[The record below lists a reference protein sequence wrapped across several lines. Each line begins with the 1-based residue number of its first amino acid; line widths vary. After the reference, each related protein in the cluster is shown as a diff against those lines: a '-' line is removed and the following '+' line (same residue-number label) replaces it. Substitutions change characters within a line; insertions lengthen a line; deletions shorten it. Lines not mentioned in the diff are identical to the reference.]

1 MERSFTIPAISQS
14 AYLWLAGLLLL
25 FLVVTAILGW
35 QSFFEP
41 SFWFAVILLLLT
53 VGVFAW
59 FLVGQQHSLLAISDQ
74 GLRLKVPMYGR
85 VIPTQAVVFAQIQ
98 PVTLDRQSPYRLK
111 WRTNG
116 LSVPGY
122 DLGWFSTFGGGKV
135 LAAITKTDQVIAI
148 PTTKGYTLLVSVE
161 QPDQV
166 TAQLQQFVPE

>member
-1 MERSFTIPAISQS
+1 MERSFTIPAISQL
-14 AYLWLAGLLLL
+14 AYLWLAGLILL

-41 SFWFAVILLLLT
+41 SFWFAVIVLLLI

-59 FLVGQQHSLLAISDQ
+59 FLIGQQHSALVISSR
-74 GLRLKVPMYGR
+74 GLWLKVPMYGR
-85 VIPTQAVVFAQIQ
+85 MIPTQAVVFAQIQ
-98 PVTLDRQSPYRLK
+98 PVTLDQQSPYRLK

-122 DLGWFSTFGGGKV
+122 DLGWFSTFGKGKV

-148 PTTKGYTLLVSVE
+148 PTIKGYTLLVSVE
-161 QPDQV
+161 HPDQV
-166 TAQLQQFVPE
+166 TAQLRQFGSE